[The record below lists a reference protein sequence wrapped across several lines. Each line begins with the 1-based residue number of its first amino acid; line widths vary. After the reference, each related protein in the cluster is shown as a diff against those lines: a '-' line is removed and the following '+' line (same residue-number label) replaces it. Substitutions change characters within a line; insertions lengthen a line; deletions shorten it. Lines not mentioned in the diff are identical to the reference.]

1 LNGNTV
7 KSKILK
13 THLYTVRLALR
24 AMLLGENR
32 EMRPPNFCHV
42 TVTLHIHSNL
52 ARIGPL
58 TAAFEYFEYLPM
70 VRNYIATNLI

>member
-1 LNGNTV
+1 
-7 KSKILK
+7 
-13 THLYTVRLALR
+13 
-24 AMLLGENR
+24 MLLGENR